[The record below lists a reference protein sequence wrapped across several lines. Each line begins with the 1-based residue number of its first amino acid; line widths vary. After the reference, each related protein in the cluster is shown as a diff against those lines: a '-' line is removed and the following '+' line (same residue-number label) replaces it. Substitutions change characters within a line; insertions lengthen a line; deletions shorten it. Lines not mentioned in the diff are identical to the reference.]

1 MSSNSWGKKSAR
13 GPLRGCAPSGHP
25 RGVGKARRLALL
37 CLLVAVC
44 VWWIARPPALAFVP
58 FLSGA
63 KWKTL
68 PVAYKIHQ
76 GGLPSTG
83 NRSEFVAV
91 HAGFEAWENIEDS
104 AIAFSY
110 QGTTEASVA
119 ALDYTNLVSFQD
131 EIFDFGSDV
140 IAVTLTYYADSVE
153 DPPIVDADIV
163 FNPNLH
169 FSSDGAPGTFD
180 LQSIATHEVGHFLGL
195 DHTAIVSATMNPRAG
210 SGVTFF
216 RVLQTDDRIGCSV
229 LYPTPE
235 FSRSTGKLAGKVLLD
250 GAGVYGAHVVALD
263 EAGRAVT
270 SALSGKDGSYR
281 ISGLIPGSYRL
292 YAEPL
297 DEPVGE
303 DNILKPRLPS
313 GLPDPLPFNIRFTT
327 AFLGTE
333 ADNSTGEP
341 VSVAAGDSLTDLDIS
356 VSPVTASLLNLTSP
370 RLGAR
375 FPRGFSKDIRV
386 FGNGLGFGSRYFVL
400 GEGVVLE
407 SPAHIGGSGAEFDVT
422 VASSAPLGSRSLFVE
437 KGGFLAALSGGVDV
451 TRPGPTVSSVTPRSG
466 PRAGGTPVTVTG
478 SNFDREAVVSLD
490 GIPLNDQKWL
500 NAGMIQGTTGLNR
513 CGSLTLLAIN
523 PDGSSAR
530 LQSVFEAV
538 SPRPAIDSVSPG
550 SAEVA
555 SEVTISGRN
564 FDPVAEYNRVR
575 FNNHPAEV
583 ISATQSRI
591 VTLVPFGATS
601 GPVTVEVCGKIATS
615 SEFTVQP
622 LRTSRNR
629 PQPSFSYLDLGR
641 DPEASRLEF
650 RLDEDDE
657 DRTPDDSIARIALP
671 FKFILFTRAFP
682 EGSPV
687 NITTNGW
694 ISLTPTVG
702 GAAEW
707 ENGRLPG
714 HQVPRPN
721 RSVGHMPA
729 NLIAPF
735 FHDLVVGETDSGVYT
750 RVLGEAPNRRLI
762 VEWRNFS
769 AYDDHE
775 DNPQPDYATRLTFQ
789 AVLYEGSNDIA
800 FLYRRLEGPLTQ
812 GESAT
817 IGLQNDGRDRAIQF
831 GFNRPRLSEG
841 RSLFFRFNPEDGS
854 YAFEQFLPLVTDT
867 EEFRTNLGLTADV
880 LSGATVQLTLFDPA
894 GQALGSRTERVP
906 RGGLIQL
913 NHLVRRLLGTGSNQP
928 SNVSGS
934 VLVAS
939 DQMVF
944 PYVTQIDN
952 RSSDPSLDLG
962 AMSGGTRLG
971 ILSTTSVNQFRSSL
985 VVLNVG
991 DSTAEVTL
999 LQRDASGRLLHRQ
1012 EVTVPAR
1019 GQFRSPDL
1027 HADFGIG
1034 NVSGP
1039 LEILSNN
1046 GVPLIATSRVY
1057 ALGSGTSGFFR
1068 GLDLERAS
1076 SRAAIPISRE
1086 SGEFRSNLG
1095 ITNLSGEQANVEV
1108 HLFDSEGNL
1117 LGTSSE
1123 QVPPLG
1129 LVQLNRVNRRLS
1141 GSGGGGDTIG
1151 WIRLSAD
1158 RPVAGFVSQINN
1170 DSSDPGFARSDVLSS
1185 SRLLI
1190 PSATNVNQF
1199 RSTITIVNAGNGE
1212 EARVRVRVRSR
1223 QGRIIGESESRTLP
1237 ANGIFHL
1244 DDLLGSLEVPSNFG
1258 PVEIESLNGVP
1269 LLAVSRVYSI
1279 EDDTGGF
1286 FLAQP
1291 F

>member
-1 MSSNSWGKKSAR
+1 MSSDSAR
-13 GPLRGCAPSGHP
+13 GKTGRAPLRG
-25 RGVGKARRLALL
+25 GVQSDNFCRLGKARRLVPLYLL
-37 CLLVAVC
+37 AAISG
-44 VWWIARPPALAFVP
+44 WWISQTPALAFIP

-91 HAGFEAWENIEDS
+91 HAGFEAWENIEGS
-104 AIAFSY
+104 AITFSY
-110 QGTTEASVA
+110 DGTTETSVA
-119 ALDYTNLVSFQD
+119 ALDYTNVISFQD
-131 EIFDFGSDV
+131 DSFDFGSRV
-140 IAVTLTYYADSVE
+140 LAVTLTFSSRGVE
-153 DPPIVDADIV
+153 EPPIVDADIL
-163 FNPNLH
+163 FNPNEN
-169 FSSDGAPGTFD
+169 FSIDGAPGTTD
-180 LQSIATHEVGHFLGL
+180 LQSIATHEVGHLLGL
-195 DHTAIVSATMNPRAG
+195 DHTAIVSATMNPLAG

-216 RVLQTDDRIGCSV
+216 RALQTDDRIGCSV
-229 LYPTPE
+229 LYPEPD
-235 FSRSTGKLAGKVLLD
+235 FSRTTGGIAGSVLLD

-263 EAGRAVT
+263 EEGRAVT
-270 SALSGKDGSYR
+270 SALSEEDGSYR
-281 ISGLIPGSYRL
+281 ISGLRQGSYRL

-297 DEPVGE
+297 DGPVLE
-303 DNILKPRLPS
+303 RNIIKPRNS
-313 GLPDPLPFNIRFTT
+313 SAFNTRFATT
-327 AFLGTE
+327 FLGSGP
-333 ADNSTGEP
+333 DSQVGEP
-341 VSVAAGDSLTDLDIS
+341 VTVAAGSTLTGQDIS
-356 VSPVTASLLNLTSP
+356 VSPPALPHLNLDDPFLGT
-370 RLGAR
+370 RLHKGEKR
-375 FPRGFSKDIRV
+375 SIRV
-386 FGNGLGFGSRYFVL
+386 FGDGLGFGSRYFLL

-407 SPAHIGGSGAEFDVT
+407 SPKAIGGSGAEIQIV
-422 VASSAPLGSRSLFVE
+422 VEGSAPLGSRSLFVE
-437 KGGFLAALSGGVDV
+437 KGDALAALSGGLDV
-451 TRPGPTVSSVTPRSG
+451 TEPGPEVSGITPRSG
-466 PRAGGTPVTVTG
+466 PRAGGTSVTVTG
-478 SNFDREAVVSLD
+478 SKFDREAIVSLD
-490 GIPLNDQKWL
+490 GIPLNAQKWL
-500 NAGMIQGTTGLNR
+500 NSGMIQGTTGPNG
-513 CGSLTLLAIN
+513 CGSYNLLVIN
-523 PDGSSAR
+523 PDGSSDR
-530 LQSVFEAV
+530 LESAF
-538 SPRPAIDSVSPG
+538 DSVSPAPIIASLTPA
-550 SAEVA
+550 SAEVT
-555 SEVTISGRN
+555 SLVTISGRN

-583 ISATQSRI
+583 ISATETRI
-591 VTLVPFGATS
+591 VALVPFGATS
-601 GPVTVEVCGKIATS
+601 GPITVEVCGKTATS
-615 SEFTVQP
+615 GEFTVLPLQP
-622 LRTSRNR
+622 SRNR
-629 PQPSFSYLDLGR
+629 PQPSFSYLDLSR
-641 DPEASRLEF
+641 DPQASRLEF
-650 RLDEDDE
+650 RVDEEE
-657 DRTPDDSIARIALP
+657 DRTPDDSIARVDLP
-671 FKFILFTRAFP
+671 FKFTLFTRTFP

-687 NITTNGW
+687 NVSTNGW

-702 GAAEW
+702 APAEW

-714 HQVPRPN
+714 HTVPGRGFY
-721 RSVGHMPA
+721 VGHMPA

-769 AYDDHE
+769 TYDDEE
-775 DNPQPDYATRLTFQ
+775 DPEPDYSTRLTFQ

-800 FLYRRLEGPLTQ
+800 FLYRRLQGPLTR
-812 GESAT
+812 GDSAT
-817 IGLQNDGRDRAIQF
+817 IGLQNDRRDQAIQF
-831 GFNRPRLSEG
+831 SFNRPRLSEG
-841 RSLFFRFNPEDGS
+841 RSLFFRFNLNDGG

-867 EEFRTNLGLTADV
+867 EEFRTNLGLTADI
-880 LSGATVQLTLFDPA
+880 LSEATVGLTLFDAA
-894 GQALGSRTERVP
+894 GQSLGSRTVSVP

-913 NHLVRRLLGTGSNQP
+913 NHLVRRLLGTRSNEL
-928 SNVSGS
+928 SNRSGS
-934 VLVAS
+934 VLVSS

-991 DSTAEVTL
+991 DTTAEVSL
-999 LQRDASGRLLHRQ
+999 MLRDASGELLHRQ
-1012 EVTVPAR
+1012 EVAIPAR
-1019 GQFRSPDL
+1019 GQFESPEL
-1027 HADFGIG
+1027 HADFGISG
-1034 NVSGP
+1034 VSGP
-1039 LEILSNN
+1039 LEIRSNN

-1057 ALGSGTSGFFR
+1057 ALDSGTSGFFR

-1076 SRAAIPISRE
+1076 SAAVVPISRE
-1086 SGEFRSNLG
+1086 SGDFRSNLG
-1095 ITNLSGEQANVEV
+1095 ITNLSEQPARVQV
-1108 HLFDSEGNL
+1108 QLFDSEGIL

-1141 GSGGGGDTIG
+1141 GSGGGGDTLG

-1170 DSSDPGFARSDVLSS
+1170 ASSDPGFARSDVLSS

-1199 RSTITIVNAGNGE
+1199 RSTITIVNAGNGQ
-1212 EARVRVRVRSR
+1212 EARVRVRVRNR

-1237 ANGIFHL
+1237 SNGIFHL
-1244 DDLLGSLEVPSNFG
+1244 DDLLGNLEVPSNFG

-1279 EDDTGGF
+1279 EDGTGGF

>member
-1 MSSNSWGKKSAR
+1 MSSNSSTKKTGR
-13 GPLRGCAPSGHP
+13 GPLRGLVRSENLCRHG
-25 RGVGKARRLALL
+25 RARRLVLL
-37 CLLVAVC
+37 GLLATVC
-44 VWWIARPPALAFVP
+44 VWWILQTPALAFVP
-58 FLSGA
+58 FLNGA

-68 PVAYKIHQ
+68 PVAYEIHQ

-83 NRSEFVAV
+83 NRGEFLAV
-91 HAGFEAWENIEDS
+91 HAGFEAWEEIEDS
-104 AIAFSY
+104 AITFSFG
-110 QGTTEASVA
+110 GTTETHIA
-119 ALDYTNLVSFQD
+119 ALDYTNVISFQD
-131 EIFDFGSDV
+131 DSYDFDSDTL
-140 IAVTLTYYADSVE
+140 AVTLVFSRSDIQGRQ
-153 DPPIVDADIV
+153 IVDADIL
-163 FNPNLH
+163 FNPNRI
-169 FSSDGAPGTFD
+169 FSMDGAPGTTD
-180 LQSIATHEVGHFLGL
+180 LESVAVHEVGHLLGL
-195 DHTAIVSATMNPRAG
+195 DHTAILSATMNPQAG

-235 FSRSTGKLAGKVLLD
+235 FSRSTGELAGRVLLD

-263 EAGRAVT
+263 VAGRAVT
-270 SALSGKDGSYR
+270 SALSAKDGSYR
-281 ISGLIPGSYRL
+281 ISGLSPGSYNL

-303 DNILKPRLPS
+303 DNILKPLLPS
-313 GLPDPLPFNIRFTT
+313 GLPDPLPFNTRFAT
-327 AFLGTE
+327 AFLGKE
-333 ADNSTGEP
+333 AGNPTGEP
-341 VSVAAGDSLTDLDIS
+341 VSVAAGDSLVDLDIS
-356 VSPVTASLLNLTSP
+356 VSPAAFPHLNLTSP
-370 RLGAR
+370 HLGVR
-375 FPRGFSKDIRV
+375 FPQGFNDDVRV
-386 FGNGLGFGSRYFVL
+386 YGAGLGFGSRYFVL

-407 SPAHIGGSGAEFDVT
+407 SAAHIGGSGAEFDVS
-422 VASSAPLGSRSLFVE
+422 VDSSAPLGSRSLLVE
-437 KGGFLAALSGGVDV
+437 KGDFLAALSGGMDV
-451 TRPGPTVSSVTPRSG
+451 TEAHPEVTNILPRSG

-478 SNFDREAVVSLD
+478 SNFDRDAVVSLD

-500 NAGMIQGTTGLNR
+500 NAGMIQGTTGPNGCGTLN
-513 CGSLTLLAIN
+513 LLVIN
-523 PDGSSAR
+523 PDGSGHTLQFAFESISSAPTI
-530 LQSVFEAV
+530 E
-538 SPRPAIDSVSPG
+538 SVSPG
-550 SAEVA
+550 SAEVT
-555 SEVTISGRN
+555 SEVTIYGAN
-564 FDPVAEYNRVR
+564 FHTVPEHNRVR

-583 ISATQSRI
+583 ISATETRI

-601 GPVTVEVCGKIATS
+601 GPITVEVCGKTATS
-615 SEFTVQP
+615 SEFTVLSLQP
-622 LRTSRNR
+622 SRNR
-629 PQPSFSYLDLGR
+629 PQPSFSYLDLSR

-650 RLDEDDE
+650 RLDEE
-657 DRTPDDSIARIALP
+657 DRTPDDSIARVALP
-671 FKFILFTRAFP
+671 FKFTLFTRTFP

-687 NITTNGW
+687 NVTTNGW
-694 ISLTPTVG
+694 ISLTPGLRGT
-702 GAAEW
+702 AEW

-714 HQVPRPN
+714 HTVPGRGLY
-721 RSVGHMPA
+721 VGQMPA

-735 FHDLVVGETDSGVYT
+735 FHDLLVGETDSGVYT

-817 IGLQNDGRDRAIQF
+817 IGLQNGARDRAIQF

-894 GQALGSRTERVP
+894 GQAVGSRTERVP

>member
-1 MSSNSWGKKSAR
+1 MSSNSGRKKTGR
-13 GPLRGCAPSGHP
+13 GPLRGCVQSENPCRPG
-25 RGVGKARRLALL
+25 RARRLVLL
-37 CLLVAVC
+37 CLLAAVC
-44 VWWIARPPALAFVP
+44 GWWISRTPVLAFVP

-63 KWKTL
+63 KWKTF
-68 PVAYKIHQ
+68 PVAYRIHQ

-83 NRSEFVAV
+83 NRSEFLAV

-104 AIAFSY
+104 AITFSY
-110 QGTTEASVA
+110 GGTTESHVA
-119 ALDYTNLVSFQD
+119 ALDYTNVIYFRDDSY
-131 EIFDFGSDV
+131 DFSSGV
-140 IAVTLTYYADSVE
+140 VAVTLTFYSRAIES
-153 DPPIVDADIV
+153 PPIVDADIL
-163 FNPNLH
+163 FNPNQN
-169 FSSDGAPGTFD
+169 FSTDGAPGTFD
-180 LQSIATHEVGHFLGL
+180 LQSVAVHEVGHLLGL

-210 SGVTFF
+210 RGVTFF

-229 LYPTPE
+229 LYPE
-235 FSRSTGKLAGKVLLD
+235 ADFSRSTGEISGSVLFD
-250 GAGVYGAHVVALD
+250 NEGVFGAHVVALD
-263 EAGRAVT
+263 KEGRAVT
-270 SALSGKDGSYR
+270 SALSGEDGSYR
-281 ISGLIPGSYRL
+281 VSGLSPGSYTL

-297 DEPVGE
+297 DGPVME
-303 DNILKPRLPS
+303 DNILKPRDS
-313 GLPDPLPFNIRFTT
+313 SPFNTRFATT
-327 AFLGTE
+327 FLGNGPDSE
-333 ADNSTGEP
+333 TGEP
-341 VSVAAGDSLTDLDIS
+341 VSVAAGSILTGQDIS
-356 VSPVTASLLNLTSP
+356 VSPPALPHLNLDDPS
-370 RLGAR
+370 LGAR
-375 FPRGFSKDIRV
+375 LPRGEKGSIRV
-386 FGNGLGFGSRYFVL
+386 FGDGLGFGSRYFVL
-400 GEGVVLE
+400 GEGMVLE
-407 SPAHIGGSGAEFDVT
+407 SPRSIGGSGAEIQIT
-422 VASSAPLGSRSLFVE
+422 VEASAPLGSRSLFVE
-437 KGGFLAALSGGVDV
+437 KGDALAALSGGVDV
-451 TRPGPTVSSVTPRSG
+451 TRPGPEVPNIQPRSG

-478 SNFDREAVVSLD
+478 SNFDREATVSLD
-490 GIPLNDQKWL
+490 GIPLTDQEWL
-500 NAGMIQGTTGLNR
+500 NAGTIQGTTGPNG
-513 CGSLTLLAIN
+513 CGTLTLLVVN

-530 LQSVFEAV
+530 LVSAFDAV
-538 SPRPAIDSVSPG
+538 SPAPTIESVSPG
-550 SAEVA
+550 SAEVT
-555 SEVTISGRN
+555 SVVTISGSN
-564 FDPVAEYNRVR
+564 FDPVPEYNRVR
-575 FNNHPAEV
+575 FNKHPAEV
-583 ISATQSRI
+583 ISATESRI

-601 GPVTVEVCGKIATS
+601 GPITVEVCGQIATS
-615 SEFTVQP
+615 SEFSVLSLQP
-622 LRTSRNR
+622 SGNR
-629 PQPSFSYLDLGR
+629 PQPKFSYLDLSR
-641 DPEASRLEF
+641 DSEASRLEF
-650 RLDEDDE
+650 QLDEDEE
-657 DRTPDDSIARIALP
+657 DRTPDDSIARIPLP
-671 FKFILFTRAFP
+671 FKFILFTRTFL

-687 NITTNGW
+687 NISTNGW
-694 ISLTPTVG
+694 ISLSPEVSGT
-702 GAAEW
+702 AEW

-714 HQVPRPN
+714 HRVPGPN
-721 RSVGHMPA
+721 RYVGHMPA

-735 FHDLVVGETDSGVYT
+735 FHDLVVGETDSAVYT
-750 RVLGEAPNRRLI
+750 RVLGEVPNRRLI

-769 AYDDHE
+769 AYDDE
-775 DNPQPDYATRLTFQ
+775 DDPEPDYTTRLTFQ

-800 FLYRRLEGPLTQ
+800 FFYRELKGGLTQ

-867 EEFRTNLGLTADV
+867 QEFRTNLGLTADV
-880 LSGATVQLTLFDPA
+880 LSGATVRLTLFDLA
-894 GQALGSRTERVP
+894 GQTLGSRTVSVP

-913 NHLVRRLLGTGSNQP
+913 NHLVRRLLGTGSNRP
-928 SNVSGS
+928 SNLSGS

-991 DSTAEVTL
+991 DATAEVTL
-999 LQRDASGRLLHRQ
+999 LQRDGGGSLLHRR
-1012 EVTVPAR
+1012 EVAIPAR
-1019 GQFRSPDL
+1019 GQFQSRDL

-1039 LEILSNN
+1039 LEIRSAN

-1057 ALGSGTSGFFR
+1057 ALDSGTSGFFR
-1068 GLDLERAS
+1068 GLDLEAAS
-1076 SRAAIPISRE
+1076 SKAVIPISRE

-1095 ITNLSGEQANVEV
+1095 ITNLSEEPARVEIQ
-1108 HLFDSEGNL
+1108 LFDSAGTL
-1117 LGTSSE
+1117 LGMTSE

-1141 GSGGGGDTIG
+1141 GSGGGGDTLG

-1170 DSSDPGFARSDVLSS
+1170 QSSDPGFARSDIRPSGK
-1185 SRLLI
+1185 LLI

-1212 EARVRVRVRSR
+1212 EAQVRVRIRNR
-1223 QGRIIGESESRTLP
+1223 QGRNIGESQSITLP
-1237 ANGIFHL
+1237 SNGIFHL
-1244 DDLLGSLEVPSNFG
+1244 DDLLGSLEVPGNFG

-1279 EDDTGGF
+1279 HDDTGGF